1 MEDPSPTIWSNFVEL
16 SEEAA
21 TGFSRWRKSAEADR
35 TWKARLSRFRY
46 QFVPLL
52 AAPHLQNEEPSFW
65 GDVGAAFEWIYD
77 ALERP
82 RKRIPVAFEPQIHA
96 LRRTLIYLGYGGPA
110 GIDNDPK
117 AKPGSVPPPPLC
129 LSAARLPPTKG
140 GGRRPAV

>member
-52 AAPHLQNEEPSFW
+52 AAPHLQKEEASFW
-65 GDVGAAFEWIYD
+65 TDVGEAFEWIYD

-82 RKRIPVAFEPQIHA
+82 RKRIPVALEPQLHA
-96 LRRTLIYLGYGGPA
+96 LHRTLIRLGCGPA
-110 GIDNDPK
+110 TIIDK
-117 AKPGSVPPPPLC
+117 APQEDAGRPVTA
-129 LSAARLPPTKG
+129 SASFPHSPIS
-140 GGRRPAV
+140 